1 MMKWWDGY
9 INQVTFSDD
18 VVSARSDSDGI
29 RMGGTGFII
38 YVPSCDEVEGI
49 MKVELIYESGPDC
62 PESDDSYAVSHM
74 ESLSFRRLWS

>member
-1 MMKWWDGY
+1 
-9 INQVTFSDD
+9 
-18 VVSARSDSDGI
+18 
-29 RMGGTGFII
+29 MGGTGFII

-62 PESDDSYAVSHM
+62 PESDDSYAMSHI